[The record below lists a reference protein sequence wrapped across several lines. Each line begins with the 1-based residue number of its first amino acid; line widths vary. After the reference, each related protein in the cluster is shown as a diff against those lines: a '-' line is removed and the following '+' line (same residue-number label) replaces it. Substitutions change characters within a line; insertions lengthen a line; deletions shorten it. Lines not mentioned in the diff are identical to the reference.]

1 MKGGEITMKKDNGLV
16 IFMHDKNLI
25 KQCEKHYKNTCLD
38 FFLVTIFGFVLM
50 FNGASLLTLGI
61 WTISEIIF
69 FSIMRLR
76 SKYFIELLKFFQDDY
91 IKNHP
96 ELPKDSSMLE
106 R

>member
-1 MKGGEITMKKDNGLV
+1 MKKNNNFVVFL
-16 IFMHDKNLI
+16 HDKNLI
-25 KQCEKHYKNTCLD
+25 KQCEKQCKSTCLD
-38 FFLVTIFGFVLM
+38 FILVTIFGFYLM

-61 WTISEIIF
+61 WTILEIIF

-76 SKYFIELLKFFQDDY
+76 YKYFIELVEFFQTDY

-96 ELPKDSSMLE
+96 ELPKDDNMLE